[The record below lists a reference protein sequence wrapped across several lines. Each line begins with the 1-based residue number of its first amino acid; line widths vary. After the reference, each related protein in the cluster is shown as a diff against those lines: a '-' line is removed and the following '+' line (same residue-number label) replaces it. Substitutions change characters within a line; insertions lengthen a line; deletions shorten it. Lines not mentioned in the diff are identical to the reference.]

1 MKKAALITLLTLS
14 LLTLISFIGDNKT
27 ESIEINK
34 KLLNELYYENE
45 NDAFFYSSNTYDVV
59 TNQINLYAINW
70 LTKMNDIINVNYSE
84 KFTSYIDKYYTSN
97 DLNLSIKNKID
108 LINFNN
114 MLSVRKFFFGNI
126 EEKSYYI
133 DILRNACTE
142 EQWLYLQS
150 DNFEDKVFK
159 TQVLYLALQNFD
171 VLEQIPDIIKSNM
184 IVYLKS
190 FLNNPEYFNVHS
202 KELKRNLIDFEIIIL
217 QSLIL
222 LDKYTDENLID
233 LVKTKEI
240 WLIQQVDNLNKELET
255 TNGTTNMIFLNDCI
269 LNLNQ
274 VLLSAEIN
282 KSFNQKYAENFDFK
296 LISEVYLMD
305 AQITYKSLKVCQILD
320 KAIDKKINNFIN
332 ENINY
337 WIFKETPVSNLKELY
352 YSIKLAHIYDINY
365 NDKKIINFINKFE
378 KSTNL
383 QDIYFNYLL
392 KKELSLPFISDEI
405 TLRAIAENIRNFD
418 SISLEQKFYLIYLC
432 KELGLTSEYFDD
444 IIIKMNQQNI
454 KSKMLNANSDSDLYY
469 LSKIANALNIKLDLN
484 FINEEVEKYK
494 FSEGGFCIE
503 KNGDSPN
510 TMSTYRMIELKKD
523 YGIQLNDEELS
534 GISTF
539 ISKVKGAK
547 GGYYYN
553 LSNPSDMYN
562 YYNNFSFVSFYYGE
576 VLNSM
581 IE

>member
-190 FLNNPEYFNVHS
+190 FLNNPNNNFA
-202 KELKRNLIDFEIIIL
+202 I
-217 QSLIL
+217 
-222 LDKYTDENLID
+222 
-233 LVKTKEI
+233 
-240 WLIQQVDNLNKELET
+240 
-255 TNGTTNMIFLNDCI
+255 
-269 LNLNQ
+269 
-274 VLLSAEIN
+274 
-282 KSFNQKYAENFDFK
+282 FDF
-296 LISEVYLMD
+296 
-305 AQITYKSLKVCQILD
+305 
-320 KAIDKKINNFIN
+320 
-332 ENINY
+332 
-337 WIFKETPVSNLKELY
+337 
-352 YSIKLAHIYDINY
+352 
-365 NDKKIINFINKFE
+365 
-378 KSTNL
+378 
-383 QDIYFNYLL
+383 
-392 KKELSLPFISDEI
+392 
-405 TLRAIAENIRNFD
+405 IR
-418 SISLEQKFYLIYLC
+418 
-432 KELGLTSEYFDD
+432 
-444 IIIKMNQQNI
+444 
-454 KSKMLNANSDSDLYY
+454 
-469 LSKIANALNIKLDLN
+469 
-484 FINEEVEKYK
+484 
-494 FSEGGFCIE
+494 
-503 KNGDSPN
+503 
-510 TMSTYRMIELKKD
+510 
-523 YGIQLNDEELS
+523 
-534 GISTF
+534 
-539 ISKVKGAK
+539 
-547 GGYYYN
+547 
-553 LSNPSDMYN
+553 
-562 YYNNFSFVSFYYGE
+562 
-576 VLNSM
+576 
-581 IE
+581 